1 MKNTFLS
8 KVFGGI
14 FGHFLVR
21 NSAIQ
26 ALSGVLLLLLMLPLF
41 EHMVKK
47 TKIEQGSTVTNTTL
61 AATYLALQENDLM
74 TVANY
79 GMDVL
84 KDTPNMLYI
93 VYSKSTGEET
103 IISDKEWLIANKTL
117 PYHALTFSKEKSQ
130 LLDTNETKIPK
141 TLNLTNIDNAFT
153 YNKPIYFNGQ
163 YWGVLTIAFS
173 QNVYAS
179 LLNKFYWAIGS
190 FLLGS
195 FLVGLFLF
203 FISSRTIRAQM
214 RAVEKTSK
222 ALSLGELSAR
232 APEDS
237 IGEIGILGK
246 AINQMTVALE
256 EKSTRLFQLA
266 QVVEQT
272 NDAFILFDSGFKVVF
287 ANDALKD
294 ITGFDK
300 SEVENATITD
310 FTNQLNINLLDIQ
323 NELVIMHENMRNN
336 FTKDILLTRQD
347 GHTINV
353 EMRLESIIDE
363 ETENQSYLFVLS
375 NITSRKD
382 MEQALHQL
390 AFYDKLTGLPNRR
403 MFMDYLQNIIKQSE
417 RHDKCFALFFMDLD
431 NFKNINDSM
440 GHEAGDQ
447 LLIQISQKLKE
458 IFRGVDLVT
467 RLGGD
472 EFTVIIE
479 YIKAPG
485 HIDIGNLAA
494 KAVKQLSSQPV
505 VLNGRALT
513 ISTSLGIAKY
523 PENGLDSETL
533 VKNADTAMYAA
544 KKAGKNNYAF
554 YTENMNIALRKYI
567 EMETDL
573 KEAIAAKDQIRLHY
587 QPIVSLNTKEMMGVE
602 VLARWKHPTKG
613 EIPPSEFIALAEK
626 TDLILTLGD
635 SLLNQAFKQAKLW
648 QQRGLQHYVSV
659 NISVRQ
665 FDKDNFINVLTAFL
679 IDYDINPSKIQLE
692 FTEGIMLDSTDE
704 TILKFEKIKE
714 LGFRIAIDDFG
725 TGYSSLSYIHK
736 LPIDV
741 IKIDQAFV
749 SDIINNEKSQA
760 ILAAITTLSTALNIR
775 TVAEGVEFP
784 AHETLLM
791 HSHCDYGQGYLYDA
805 SMHIEEF
812 EEKYLPIVTDDED
825 ITDAALLAE
834 TI

>member
-1 MKNTFLS
+1 MKNTFFT
-8 KVFGGI
+8 KIFGGI
-14 FGHFLVR
+14 FGHFLIR

-26 ALSGVLLLLLMLPLF
+26 ILSGLLLILLMMPFF
-41 EHMVKK
+41 EHMIEK
-47 TKIEQGSTVTNTTL
+47 TKVEQGSTVTNTTL

-84 KDTPNMLYI
+84 KETPNMLYI

-103 IISDKEWLIANKTL
+103 IISDKEWVVANKTL
-117 PYHALTFSKEKSQ
+117 PYYALTFSNAKSK
-130 LLDTNETKIPK
+130 LLEPNESKTPN
-141 TLNLTNIDNAFT
+141 TLNFSNTDQAFT
-153 YNKPIYFNGQ
+153 YNKPIYLNEK

-173 QNVYAS
+173 QHVYTN
-179 LLNKFYWAIGS
+179 LLNKFYWTIGS
-190 FLLGS
+190 FLIGS
-195 FLVGLFLF
+195 LLVGLFLF
-203 FISSRTIRAQM
+203 LFSSSTIRGQI
-214 RAVEKTSK
+214 RSVKKTSN
-222 ALSLGELSAR
+222 ALSEGELSAR
-232 APEDS
+232 APENS
-237 IGEIGILGK
+237 IGEIGLLGK
-246 AINQMTVALE
+246 AINTMTVALE

-272 NDAFILFDSGFKVVF
+272 NDAFILFDSSFKVVF
-287 ANDALKD
+287 ANDALRD

-300 SEVENATITD
+300 ESVQNTSITE
-310 FTNQLNINLLDIQ
+310 FTHKLNINLLDIQ
-323 NELVIMHENMRNN
+323 NELVTMHENLRNN
-336 FTKDILLTRQD
+336 FTKDIVLTRAD

-417 RHDKCFALFFMDLD
+417 RHDKCFALLFMDLD
-431 NFKNINDSM
+431 NFKNINDTM
-440 GHEAGDQ
+440 GHEAGDE
-447 LLIQISQKLKE
+447 LLIQVSQKLKE

-513 ISTSLGIAKY
+513 ISTSIGIAKY
-523 PENGLDSETL
+523 PENGLNAETL
-533 VKNADTAMYAA
+533 VKSADTAMYAA
-544 KKAGKNNYAF
+544 KKSGKNNYAF
-554 YTENMNIALRKYI
+554 YTEAMNIALHNYI
-567 EMETDL
+567 EMENDL
-573 KEAIAAKDQIRLHY
+573 KTAIAAKDQIRLHY
-587 QPIVSLNTKEMMGVE
+587 QPIVSLTTKEMMGVE
-602 VLARWKHPTKG
+602 VLARWEHPTKG
-613 EIPPSEFIALAEK
+613 EIPPSKFIEVAEK

-635 SLLNQAFKQAKLW
+635 SLLNQAFKQAKIW

-665 FDKDNFINVLTAFL
+665 FEKDNFINVLTAFL
-679 IDYDINPSKIQLE
+679 IDYEVNPSKIQLE
-692 FTEGIMLDSTDE
+692 FTEGIMLNSSNE
-704 TILKFEKIKE
+704 TALKFEKIKE

-725 TGYSSLSYIHK
+725 TGYSSLRYIHEF
-736 LPIDV
+736 PIDV
-741 IKIDQAFV
+741 IKIDQSFV
-749 SDIINNEKSQA
+749 SDALNNEKSKA
-760 ILAAITTLSTALNIR
+760 ILMAITTLSSALNIR
-775 TVAEGVEFP
+775 TVAEGVEF
-784 AHETLLM
+784 AEHEELLM
-791 HSHCDYGQGYLYDA
+791 QSNCHYGQGFLYDA
-805 SMHIEEF
+805 SMHINEF
-812 EEKYLPIVTDDED
+812 EEKYLPIVLDD
-825 ITDAALLAE
+825 DALSDGVLVE